1 MTHLAMTPEEIRAD
15 WDRFLMV
22 GAVVVVVLLVLTL
35 IGGIWAFLRA
45 ADWWGRHQAESF
57 WAGRQRDQQLRQ
69 QELDDYGAAGELP
82 VRVMRQYLTAEEMA
96 WDQEEMEA
104 RGYELAHQPF
114 TNADG
119 LIVVTYRLARE
130 THTA

>member
-1 MTHLAMTPEEIRAD
+1 MYLYN
-15 WDRFLMV
+15 RFLDDWFSWLAFIAGGLV
-22 GAVVVVVLLVLTL
+22 FTAALIAVIVAL
-35 IGGIWAFLRA
+35 IRYWLDTPARQQ
-45 ADWWGRHQAESF
+45 RNF
-57 WAGRQRDQQLRQ
+57 WASRQHDHQLRQ
-69 QELDDYGAAGELP
+69 QELDNYAAAGELP

-114 TNADG
+114 PNVDG
-119 LIVVTYRLARE
+119 LIVVTYRLVRE